1 MTVRLRHGVFM
12 APFHKMNENPT
23 LLFQQDLRLMEL
35 LDELG
40 FHEAWI
46 GEHHSAGM
54 ETIASPELFIA
65 AAAERTTSLRFGTGV
80 VSLPYHNPLMV
91 ADRIV
96 QLDHMTRGR
105 VMFGVGPGLLA
116 SDALMLGIDPS
127 VQRDRMGEALD
138 VILRLF
144 RGDAV
149 TEKTDWYELVEAR
162 LHLPP
167 YSDPHPEV
175 CVASA
180 VTPSGGRLAGKY
192 DLGML
197 CVAAGEHAGFDALDV
212 NWRIAGEVA
221 AEHGRAMD
229 PNRLRLVVG
238 MHLAETREEAME
250 QAHHGLKEQIDY
262 LNNNMPRMFI
272 PEGVDPVEWYIENDV
287 GVIGTPDDAIARIE
301 RLYRKMPEFGAVLL
315 NAHDW
320 ATWENTKKSYELY
333 ARYVIPH
340 FEGYNKPRQDSYRWV
355 TRHQAELTDKRKA
368 AAKAMFDRHE
378 AEWALKAQ
386 ERASGTTRPEQG
398 RESAF
403 G

>member
-1 MTVRLRHGVFM
+1 MAVKLRHGVFM
-12 APFHKMNENPT
+12 APFHKMDENPT
-23 LLFQQDLRLMEL
+23 LLLQQDMQLVQL

-54 ETIASPELFIA
+54 ETISSPELFIA
-65 AAAERTTSLRFGTGV
+65 AVAERTRNIRLGTGV

-127 VQRDRMGEALD
+127 VQRDRMAEGLD

-144 RGDAV
+144 NGEVV
-149 TEKTDWYELVEAR
+149 TEKTDWYTLVEAS

-167 YSDPHPEV
+167 YSKPYPEV

-197 CVAAGEHAGFDALDV
+197 CVAAGENAGFNALDV
-212 NWRIAGEVA
+212 NWAIANEVA
-221 AEHGRAMD
+221 AEHGRTMD
-229 PNRLRLVVG
+229 PSRLRLVVG
-238 MHLAETREEAME
+238 MHLAETRE
-250 QAHHGLKEQIDY
+250 
-262 LNNNMPRMFI
+262 
-272 PEGVDPVEWYIENDV
+272 
-287 GVIGTPDDAIARIE
+287 
-301 RLYRKMPEFGAVLL
+301 
-315 NAHDW
+315 
-320 ATWENTKKSYELY
+320 
-333 ARYVIPH
+333 
-340 FEGYNKPRQDSYRWV
+340 
-355 TRHQAELTDKRKA
+355 
-368 AAKAMFDRHE
+368 
-378 AEWALKAQ
+378 
-386 ERASGTTRPEQG
+386 
-398 RESAF
+398 
-403 G
+403 